1 MASTGGVFNAED
13 WLVVGLFVVVMLL
26 IVLYAMRTK
35 ARSGQDYF
43 LSGRDS
49 NWLQIGT
56 SIFSSNI
63 GSEHLVGLAGAGFA
77 TGMAMAHWEIQSWL
91 ILLLAWVVAPLY
103 HRMKVSTPP
112 EFPELLFSPGCAP
125 ALSRLPRSA
134 RV

>member
-1 MASTGGVFNAED
+1 VTTPATVGVFNAED
-13 WLVVGLFVVVMLL
+13 WWVVGLFVAVMLA

-35 ARSGQDYF
+35 VRSGQDYF

-91 ILLLAWVVAPLY
+91 ILVLAGSSCRCTTA
-103 HRMKVSTPP
+103 
-112 EFPELLFSPGCAP
+112 
-125 ALSRLPRSA
+125 
-134 RV
+134 